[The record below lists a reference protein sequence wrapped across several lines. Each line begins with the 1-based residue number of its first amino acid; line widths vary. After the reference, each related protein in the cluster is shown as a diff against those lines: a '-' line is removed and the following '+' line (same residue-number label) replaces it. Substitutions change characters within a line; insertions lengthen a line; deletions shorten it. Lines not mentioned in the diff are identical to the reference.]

1 MDSAINE
8 NTIVV
13 AEDQQVSG
21 NLPDGN
27 AVILNL
33 NSGVYYGV
41 NAVGER
47 VWSLVQKPISFAEI
61 RDILMTEY
69 DVDHNQCTEELKRLL
84 QDMSAHGL
92 IQIR

>member
-47 VWSLVQKPISFAEI
+47 VWSLVQKPISFTEL